1 MSIKNKMIIT
11 KRIDIK
17 ENMSKME
24 SLEEIHKEEYLRLKD
39 KLKTLTTDDI
49 YNKIET
55 AKILNAIN
63 QKKLYILD
71 GYKNFYSFLADFK
84 IAKSQAYKYIKI
96 VSGVEKGIIDY
107 NFIANNG
114 IEKTIKQLESNNVIK
129 KSRQNP
135 IKPLRFQLKKQE
147 SYDFY
152 KKNGKF
158 TGFLLEE
165 LLESQTD
172 LINKLLKKYKQLKG
186 Y

>member
-1 MSIKNKMIIT
+1 MNIKNKMIIT
-11 KRIDIK
+11 KRVEIN
-17 ENMSKME
+17 ENISKME

-39 KLKTLTTDDI
+39 KLKTLTADDI

-96 VSGVEKGIIDY
+96 VSGVEQGIIDY
-107 NFIANNG
+107 DFIANNG
-114 IEKTIKQLESNNVIK
+114 IEKAIKQLEISNVIK
-129 KSRQNP
+129 KSNQNP

-152 KKNGKF
+152 KNNAKF
-158 TGFLLEE
+158 TAFILEE
-165 LLESQTD
+165 LLENQKD
-172 LINKLLKKYKQLKG
+172 FLNKLLKRYKQLKG
-186 Y
+186 

>member
-71 GYKNFYSFLADFK
+71 GYK
-84 IAKSQAYKYIKI
+84 I
-96 VSGVEKGIIDY
+96 
-107 NFIANNG
+107 FIA
-114 IEKTIKQLESNNVIK
+114 
-129 KSRQNP
+129 
-135 IKPLRFQLKKQE
+135 F
-147 SYDFY
+147 
-152 KKNGKF
+152 
-158 TGFLLEE
+158 
-165 LLESQTD
+165 
-172 LINKLLKKYKQLKG
+172 
-186 Y
+186 

>member
-1 MSIKNKMIIT
+1 MNIKNKMIIT
-11 KRIDIK
+11 KRVDIK
-17 ENMSKME
+17 ENISKIE

-39 KLKTLTTDDI
+39 KLKTLTADDI

-96 VSGVEKGIIDY
+96 VSGVEQGIIDY

-114 IEKTIKQLESNNVIK
+114 IEKAIKQLEISNFIK
-129 KSRQNP
+129 KSNQNP

-147 SYDFY
+147 SYNFY
-152 KKNGKF
+152 KNNAKF
-158 TGFLLEE
+158 TAFILEE
-165 LLESQTD
+165 LLENQKD
-172 LINKLLKKYKQLKG
+172 FLNKLLKKYKQLKG
-186 Y
+186 

>member
-11 KRIDIK
+11 KRVDIK
-17 ENMSKME
+17 GNMSKME

-71 GYKNFYSFLADFK
+71 GYKNFYSFLSDFK

-152 KKNGKF
+152 KSNAKF
-158 TGFLLEE
+158 TGFML
-165 LLESQTD
+165 D
-172 LINKLLKKYKQLKG
+172 KLFS
-186 Y
+186 

>member
-11 KRIDIK
+11 KRVEIK
-17 ENMSKME
+17 ENISKME

-55 AKILNAIN
+55 AKILNTIN

-71 GYKNFYSFLADFK
+71 GYKNFYSFLAGFK

-107 NFIANNG
+107 NFIASNG
-114 IEKTIKQLESNNVIK
+114 IEKTIKQLESSNIIK
-129 KSRQNP
+129 KSNQNP
-135 IKPLRFQLKKQE
+135 IKPLRFQLKRQD

-152 KKNGKF
+152 KSNAKF
-158 TGFLLEE
+158 TGFLL
-165 LLESQTD
+165 D
-172 LINKLLKKYKQLKG
+172 KLFSDEKEMIKKIMKEYKTLKG
-186 Y
+186 

>member
-1 MSIKNKMIIT
+1 MSVKNKMIIT
-11 KRIDIK
+11 KRVDIK
-17 ENMSKME
+17 ENISKME

-55 AKILNAIN
+55 AKILNIIN

-71 GYKNFYSFLADFK
+71 GYKNFYSFLANFK

-114 IEKTIKQLESNNVIK
+114 IEKAIKQLESNNVIK
-129 KSRQNP
+129 KSKQNP

-152 KKNGKF
+152 KNHAKF
-158 TGFLLEE
+158 TAFILEE
-165 LLESQTD
+165 LLENQKD
-172 LINKLLKKYKQLKG
+172 FLNKLLKKYKELRG
-186 Y
+186 